1 MTLSSSSIALVRRQ
15 SIAVLFALLAVGAAA
30 NACTSSSSPAPALT
44 TTALQ
49 SAVIIDVRT
58 SSEHQAGHLNGD
70 HNIPV
75 DEVSAKVDEILALA
89 GGKKDA
95 KIVVYCASGRR
106 SGRAKSMLEA
116 AGFTN
121 VENGGGFSGLKST
134 HPELV
139 AAPAR

>member
-30 NACTSSSSPAPALT
+30 NACTSSSSP
-44 TTALQ
+44 ALQ